1 MEKQVN
7 WSKIDITLLTLIESE
22 FGHWIHRSYLI
33 ELFHD
38 SVVYI
43 SSSGND
49 IGVIFV
55 DVHHIFY
62 VFRVPEG
69 KINRLI
75 DNFDRCCQLLQ
86 ANQTII
92 FSCYWVVKS
101 NIVVI
106 CWYMSFHLFVIRN
119 KKCNFLELNVL
130 FFSCSNI
137 ANIKLHLQHTKYI
150 HII

>member
-1 MEKQVN
+1 MKWIWHYSEELWEVWPQ
-7 WSKIDITLLTLIESE
+7 LLTLIESE

-43 SSSGND
+43 SSPGND

-55 DVHHIFY
+55 DVHRIFDT
-62 VFRVPEG
+62 FRVPEG

-75 DNFDRCCQLLQ
+75 NNFDRCCQLLQ

-92 FSCYWVVKS
+92 FLCHWVVKS
-101 NIVVI
+101 NSVI
-106 CWYMSFHLFVIRN
+106 IGWCISFDLFVIRN
-119 KKCNFLELNVL
+119 KKCNFLELNLL
-130 FFSCSNI
+130 F
-137 ANIKLHLQHTKYI
+137 LQLFKYC
-150 HII
+150 